1 MNNQNG
7 NEEQVPKEIGSNL
20 TGTAVHAKPGHQRD
34 IPIDRYIED
43 LDDKD
48 ITAPERNENSLEQYK
63 AKNENKEIQNKG
75 SEN

>member
-20 TGTAVHAKPGHQRD
+20 TGTAIHAKPGHLRD
-34 IPIDRYIED
+34 IPIDRYIEELENKD
-43 LDDKD
+43 L
-48 ITAPERNENSLEQYK
+48 TAPKKKKIHWNSTRLK
-63 AKNENKEIQNKG
+63 KENKSIQNKG